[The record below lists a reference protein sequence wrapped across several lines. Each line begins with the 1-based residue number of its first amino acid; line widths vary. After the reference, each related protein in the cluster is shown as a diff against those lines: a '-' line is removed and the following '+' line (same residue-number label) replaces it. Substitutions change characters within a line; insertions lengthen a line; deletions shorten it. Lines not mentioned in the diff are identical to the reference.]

1 MPCCASWRRRLRVR
15 AGKWPAPDASLLAKD
30 ITEMTTAET
39 HSRTGEDLSPATRV
53 SSAIAGLVGDIK
65 ALKADLYGKM
75 QQQDE
80 RMTMIDRKSLRS
92 ARPALSASADLSAPH
107 QKAFNAYLRS
117 GDDDGLRGLEIE
129 GKAMSTTVNSDGGY
143 LVDPATSETVK
154 SVLAAT
160 ASIRAIANVV
170 NVEASSFDV
179 LIDRNDAGAGWAN
192 ETASTAETGTPQIDR
207 ISIPLFELNALP
219 KASQRLLDD
228 SAFDIEAW
236 LAGRIADKFARA
248 EAAAF
253 VSGDGVDKPRGFLNH
268 TLVGN
273 SVWTWGKIGYV
284 PTGVNGGI
292 GDGDAIIDLVYALGA
307 QYRAGATFVMNSKTA
322 GSLRKLKDADGR
334 HLWSDGFSAGEPARL
349 LGYPVLIAEDMPDVA
364 SGSCAIAFGN
374 FSAGYTIAERP
385 DLRIL
390 RDPFSAKPHVLFYA
404 TKRVGGDVSDFA
416 AIKVLRCSLA

>member
-1 MPCCASWRRRLRVR
+1 
-15 AGKWPAPDASLLAKD
+15 
-30 ITEMTTAET
+30 MTTAES
-39 HSRTGEDLSPATRV
+39 HSRAGEDMSPATRV
-53 SSAIAGLVGDIK
+53 GSAIAGLVGDIRG
-65 ALKADLYGKM
+65 LKSDIYARL
-75 QQQDE
+75 QQQEE
-80 RMTMIDRKSLRS
+80 RLTMLDRKSHRS
-92 ARPALSASADLSAPH
+92 GRPALASSADMAAPH

-129 GKAMSTTVNSDGGY
+129 GKAMSTSVNSDGGY
-143 LVDPATSETVK
+143 LVDPVTADTVK
-154 SVLAAT
+154 SVLAST

-192 ETASTAETGTPQIDR
+192 ETASSAETGTPQIDR

-253 VSGDGVDKPRGFLNH
+253 VSGDGIDKPRGFLDHAAVDND
-268 TLVGN
+268 VWAWGN
-273 SVWTWGKIGYV
+273 LGYV
-284 PTGVNGGI
+284 PTGVAGSV
-292 GDGDAIIDLVYALGA
+292 GDGDAIIDLVYGLGA
-307 QYRAGATFVMNSKTA
+307 QYRAAASFVMNSKTA
-322 GSLRKLKDADGR
+322 GSLRKLKDGDGR

-349 LGYPVLIAEDMPDVA
+349 LGYPVLIAEDMPDIGA
-364 SGSCAIAFGN
+364 DTIPIAFGD
-374 FSAGYTIAERP
+374 FAAGYTIAERP
-385 DLRIL
+385 DLRVL

-416 AIKVLRCSLA
+416 AIKLLRCAVA